1 MRGQPHSHD
10 DHEYICDNSVFR
22 SPGVTTFRFEYSTLA
37 QSGTLP
43 KHGKETEKGY
53 NCSIL
58 KGHSCIMMNSI
69 TRRLNIVAILTKNE
83 DQKQIF
89 CQENFRLGLLIQE
102 AIFKDFEIFEDYK
115 II

>member
-1 MRGQPHSHD
+1 
-10 DHEYICDNSVFR
+10 
-22 SPGVTTFRFEYSTLA
+22 
-37 QSGTLP
+37 
-43 KHGKETEKGY
+43 
-53 NCSIL
+53 
-58 KGHSCIMMNSI
+58 MMNSI

-89 CQENFRLGLLIQE
+89 SQENFRLGLLIQE